1 MQLTPVT
8 KTQLAAAAVKPV
20 GAVAAGPG
28 VRPGVSIA
36 PQRTNSEVPTS
47 FTWTYT
53 NSSGADRKL
62 CIGDPSGWLSTLQ
75 SGTVVAATGFSYGY
89 TAASLA
95 VFLTRFTL
103 SIGRIDLTATTA
115 AQFNK
120 DLINETGYMN
130 NPDRDSLNS
139 YILSARN
146 NMALNALLL
155 SIDLPNSMRF
165 GIDSALFWTIAD
177 GETVGLTAYFNGI
190 VG

>member
-115 AQFNK
+115 A
-120 DLINETGYMN
+120 LIEAAL
-130 NPDRDSLNS
+130 DRLDRERKTRENRGTK
-139 YILSARN
+139 YR
-146 NMALNALLL
+146 
-155 SIDLPNSMRF
+155 
-165 GIDSALFWTIAD
+165 
-177 GETVGLTAYFNGI
+177 ETVAERFPRQGRSDA
-190 VG
+190 